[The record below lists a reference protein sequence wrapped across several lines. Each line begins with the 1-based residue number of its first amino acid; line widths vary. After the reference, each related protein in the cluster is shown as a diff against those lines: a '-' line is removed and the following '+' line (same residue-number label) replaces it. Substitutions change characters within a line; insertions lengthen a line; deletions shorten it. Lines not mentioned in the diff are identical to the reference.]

1 MFIAELVIV
10 GVTVAEGAELL
21 LLMLMVHPCKYPN
34 ENFGA
39 FEGNAATV
47 CW

>member
-10 GVTVAEGAELL
+10 GVTVAGAEL

-34 ENFGA
+34 ENCGHCMA
-39 FEGNAATV
+39 LEGNVA
-47 CW
+47 W